1 MTTPRGHFRDPLRY
15 QLVIDGAVVLID
27 SVEGVEAQTKGVWK
41 QLDRYGVPTRMMF
54 SNKQD
59 RPVASFKFFLR
70 SLLKNRLQRHPMDY
84 LHAEPGIQGL
94 VDLVKWKLWRWD
106 EDGNP
111 TCYPLPTDV
120 NALVALK
127 FLLSNHPIIPH
138 LAPARTQLLENLSMF
153 SEDLMETLLTIPS
166 EPSSYLGVHHSDI
179 IPHIRKNT
187 FENKILPVVCG
198 LAINHI
204 RTSLAM
210 DYDGELSASP
220 VDDLHDPAPLR
231 MLATDPVKVDELPF
245 GAVGVVLCLKFIR
258 TGDTLEGQTLIHG
271 LGALHLESVEGRFHA
286 NFELGKRRV
295 SYREALGPH
304 HYPPHFEKSL
314 ITKDVKAESAGNS
327 VTVALDIRP
336 LQEDEDGSSLRDG
349 NLVLDKAGVPISS
362 PESSSTANPELLIA
376 SGIATAL
383 SSSPHSFLP
392 MSRLRIR
399 IGERSTPSPLSLLT
413 GASAIVMRNRLRKAG
428 MGSPMEP
435 YFVLVSVTEDTLGKV
450 AKDPTEHGAELQ
462 DLGDGTGYPEEG
474 NYISPDI
481 ISLSSSNL
489 NSADSLSE
497 GQLQELAKAQ
507 HAELCTLDECA
518 FSLLGALTLIRTFS
532 QNGDSVTLDGG
543 SEYGKDC
550 NDVKVTSARLQQE
563 PSMSDKNSS
572 VSRRS
577 ANPFQHQGTGL

>member
-1 MTTPRGHFRDPLRY
+1 MTKVFERFIVHRPYRWGALITCDLDYRSPSSEKHQIIVAKYPQKSFLVIPVQYAIWQHTSNQYSFNLPISLFTSGSVDTGHADFGLEVESVSR
-15 QLVIDGAVVLID
+15 VIDGAVVLID

-231 MLATDPVKVDELPF
+231 MLAS
-245 GAVGVVLCLKFIR
+245 
-258 TGDTLEGQTLIHG
+258 Q
-271 LGALHLESVEGRFHA
+271 LGS
-286 NFELGKRRV
+286 
-295 SYREALGPH
+295 
-304 HYPPHFEKSL
+304 
-314 ITKDVKAESAGNS
+314 
-327 VTVALDIRP
+327 
-336 LQEDEDGSSLRDG
+336 
-349 NLVLDKAGVPISS
+349 
-362 PESSSTANPELLIA
+362 
-376 SGIATAL
+376 
-383 SSSPHSFLP
+383 
-392 MSRLRIR
+392 
-399 IGERSTPSPLSLLT
+399 
-413 GASAIVMRNRLRKAG
+413 
-428 MGSPMEP
+428 
-435 YFVLVSVTEDTLGKV
+435 
-450 AKDPTEHGAELQ
+450 
-462 DLGDGTGYPEEG
+462 
-474 NYISPDI
+474 
-481 ISLSSSNL
+481 
-489 NSADSLSE
+489 
-497 GQLQELAKAQ
+497 
-507 HAELCTLDECA
+507 
-518 FSLLGALTLIRTFS
+518 
-532 QNGDSVTLDGG
+532 
-543 SEYGKDC
+543 
-550 NDVKVTSARLQQE
+550 
-563 PSMSDKNSS
+563 
-572 VSRRS
+572 
-577 ANPFQHQGTGL
+577 